1 MEGYAKAIEKAIK
14 ALKLRSADYTAVD
27 EALVKVKALDA
38 DLYRNFSDVTAA
50 VDAVDRDKN
59 FKEQAEVDAMAAAI
73 ETAIQALT
81 YKDADYTTVDEA
93 IAKAKVLD
101 VNLYKDFTA
110 VNTAMNAV
118 VRGKIL
124 RSRQRW
130 TRWRRLLRMRLPLLS

>member
-1 MEGYAKAIEKAIK
+1 
-14 ALKLRSADYTAVD
+14 
-27 EALVKVKALDA
+27 
-38 DLYRNFSDVTAA
+38 
-50 VDAVDRDKN
+50 
-59 FKEQAEVDAMAAAI
+59 MAAAI

-118 VRGKIL
+118 VRGKNIQIQI
-124 RSRQRW
+124 RRQ
-130 TRWRRLLRMRLPLLS
+130 TIQIRMVLSLKQIMQVRQMLHL